1 MPEEP
6 IRPLPQQA
14 PPESN
19 STSPD
24 VVVAPIQYEIRDG
37 TGLRSAWGP
46 AITPTVGGYVNSW
59 ASWYGRPSQ
68 QSDILARPPDNDVS
82 GVHSVAYAARNAAE
96 VNQYISRY
104 VETPAET
111 PNPYE
116 GIVSDEV
123 DDIDDDDEDDTEETS
138 DPFASVTA
146 EPYNPNVRIRPL
158 TDRGFM
164 NDTQL
169 SILSEAI
176 IQYDDRDCPTNIYG
190 VRLYEAYETLMQAR
204 EAWLSRNISFFQGR
218 KLADFRWLF
227 RNVPDTD
234 LSAVTRTCFGDSFDW
249 KTDELPVGAPG
260 LYWYQFCHA
269 FMQCMPYT
277 VESPGVNTVARER
290 NPRVEMARHG

>member
-6 IRPLPQQA
+6 IRPPPQQA

-19 STSPD
+19 STDRVEVTGYINPYARGTWGH
-24 VVVAPIQYEIRDG
+24 APA
-37 TGLRSAWGP
+37 S
-46 AITPTVGGYVNSW
+46 TPSGYVNAW
-59 ASWYGRPSQ
+59 ASWYGSPRP
-68 QSDILARPPDNDVS
+68 QSDAFGRTPDLDTT

-96 VNQYISRY
+96 ITRY
-104 VETPAET
+104 VQQEYVSTPSET

-116 GIVSDEV
+116 GIVSEEV
-123 DDIDDDDEDDTEETS
+123 DDIDDDDDDADNDDTTEAV
-138 DPFASVTA
+138 DPFASINA

-164 NDTQL
+164 NETQL

-176 IQYDDRDCPTNIYG
+176 IQYDDHDCPTAIYG
-190 VRLYEAYETLMQAR
+190 YRLYEAYETLMQAR

-218 KLADFRWLF
+218 KLSDYRWLF
-227 RNVPDTD
+227 RNVPETD
-234 LSAVTRTCFGDSFDW
+234 LSSVTRTCFGDSFDW
-249 KTDELPVGAPG
+249 KTDELPIGAPG

-269 FMQCMPYT
+269 FTQCMPYT
-277 VESPGVNTVARER
+277 IESPGVNTVARER